1 MFDIIQIQDWKST
14 FGWTSQSE
22 SESQLGDTP
31 VPDERSWMSQSEFP
45 VPGERSNT
53 EVLDK
58 TKHSKIRINS
68 HQSSNIN
75 S

>member
-31 VPDERSWMSQSEFP
+31 VPDERSWISQSEFP

-53 EVLDK
+53 EVLDN
-58 TKHSKIRINS
+58 TKHSKIS
-68 HQSSNIN
+68 L
-75 S
+75 